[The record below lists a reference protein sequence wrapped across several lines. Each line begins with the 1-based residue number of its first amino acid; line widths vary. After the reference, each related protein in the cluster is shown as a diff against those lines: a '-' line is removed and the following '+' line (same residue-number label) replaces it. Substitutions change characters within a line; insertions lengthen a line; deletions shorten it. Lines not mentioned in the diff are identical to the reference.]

1 MYSNRVT
8 LTGFLGVDAE
18 VRNSTSPTPFTVLS
32 LATKRS
38 WKDRKSGEY
47 RSQTSWHRCLCFGR
61 VGQYAST
68 LTKGAHVQ
76 VDGEVRTRQFT
87 PEGGQT
93 RSITEIRVRSI
104 VKLDRKSEP
113 AASGAGA

>member
-8 LTGFLGVDAE
+8 LAGFLGVDAE
-18 VRNSTSPTPFTVLS
+18 VRNSSSRAPFTVLS

-38 WKDRKSGEY
+38 WKDRQSGEY
-47 RSQTSWHRCLCFGR
+47 RSETSWHRCLCFGR
-61 VGQYAST
+61 VSQYAST

-76 VDGEVRTRQFT
+76 VAGEVRTRQIT
-87 PEGGQT
+87 PEGGQA
-93 RSITEIRVRSI
+93 RSVTEIVVRSI